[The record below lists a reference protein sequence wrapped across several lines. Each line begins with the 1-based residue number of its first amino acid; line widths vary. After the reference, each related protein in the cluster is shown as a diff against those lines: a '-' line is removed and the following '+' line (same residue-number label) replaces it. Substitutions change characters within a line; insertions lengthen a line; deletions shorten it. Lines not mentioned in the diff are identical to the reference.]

1 VSLRWLARTLLYS
14 SVELFQSGRQTNRGQ
29 ENLMQRRK
37 GKTNR
42 NSREK
47 AQKVT
52 ANGHESTRI
61 QIADA
66 RGFTQIKQAKS
77 QQGHKGHKVK
87 TCQSLISLHLLA
99 LSLRSFAAIILLFR
113 RSASHLSSIA
123 LATEEARQRSTGGG
137 PYSRPFAVPIRVHSR
152 LDTPF
157 SVFRFADPWCTE
169 RPALNELNQ

>member
-1 VSLRWLARTLLYS
+1 VSLLWLARTLLYS
-14 SVELFQSGRQTNRGQ
+14 SVELFQNGRQTNRGQ
-29 ENLMQRRK
+29 ENVTQRRK

-99 LSLRSFAAIILLFR
+99 LSSRSFAAIILLFR
-113 RSASHLSSIA
+113 PSASIA

-137 PYSRPFAVPIRVHSR
+137 PSCSCPFAVPIRVHSR